1 MKRLLCIAVLFA
13 LILLPI
19 VATAAPVDGVYRST
33 DFPPPF
39 NGLLLTGRASTWRPG
54 INSGLP
60 HVLHAQSWNG
70 TTLGT
75 QWEISCAVENSAF
88 SIQDNRVNGVGNVIY
103 TSTFNG
109 GTFTFFAGGW
119 PWGDGTG
126 TLGTTNL
133 TTTVTFVM
141 LGGVSTPMG
150 SVVNGTTSGIFAGGC
165 NLTFA
170 IANGSGIGETTSLY
184 PTLTKPA
191 DYPTFL
197 NGTCG
202 PPPLDQQF
210 GSWGTVLTITVG
222 INCPVATE
230 QTTWGRMKALYH

>member
-1 MKRLLCIAVLFA
+1 MRRLRCIPILSA
-13 LILLPI
+13 LLLLPI
-19 VATAAPVDGVYRST
+19 LATAAPVDGIYRST
-33 DFPPPF
+33 DFPMPF
-39 NGLLLTGRASTWRPG
+39 TGVLLTGRASTWRPG

-75 QWEISCAVENSAF
+75 QWDISCAVENSAF
-88 SIQDNRVNGVGNVIY
+88 SVQDNRVNGTGTVIY
-103 TSTFNG
+103 TSTFQG

-133 TTTVTFVM
+133 ITIVSYA
-141 LGGVSTPMG
+141 GGIPYA
-150 SVVNGTTSGIFAGGC
+150 SVVNGTTSGIFVGGC

-170 IANGSGIGETTSLY
+170 IANGSGMGETSSLY

-197 NGTCG
+197 DGTCG
-202 PPPLDQQF
+202 LASPGLQY
-210 GSWGTVLTITVG
+210 GTWGTVSTITLG
-222 INCPVATE
+222 ISCPVPVE
-230 QTTWGRMKALYH
+230 QTTWGNVKALYR

>member
-1 MKRLLCIAVLFA
+1 MKRLLCIPTLSA
-13 LILLPI
+13 LLLLP
-19 VATAAPVDGVYRST
+19 VLATAAPVDGVYRSN

-39 NGLLLTGRASTWRPG
+39 TGTLLTGRASTWRPT

-60 HVLHAQSWNG
+60 HVLHAQSWDG

-75 QWEISCAVENSAF
+75 QWEINCAVENSGY
-88 SIQDNRVNGVGNVIY
+88 SVQDNTLNGTGTIIY
-103 TSTFNG
+103 TSTFQG

-133 TTTVTFVM
+133 TTTVTFM
-141 LGGVSTPMG
+141 GGYPMG
-150 SVVNGTTSGIFAGGC
+150 SVVNGTTSGIFVGGC
-165 NLTFA
+165 ELSFA
-170 IANGSGIGETTSLY
+170 IANGSGIGETTSLF

-197 NGTCG
+197 DGTCG
-202 PPPLDQQF
+202 PASPTQQY
-210 GSWGTVLTITVG
+210 GTWGTVLTITLG
-222 INCPVATE
+222 IHCPVPTE
-230 QTTWGRMKALYH
+230 QTTWGKVKALYR